1 MGEVYLAF
9 DTSLRRQ
16 VAIKLL
22 PAAFTENKA
31 RLSRFEREAYA
42 ASSLN
47 HPNILTIYEIGQQD
61 GSHFIATEYIEGQS
75 VRQRMAASRMELREV
90 LALRAKSLTRFQQ
103 PTTLGSCTVTSS
115 PRTSWYDAT
124 VM

>member
-31 RLSRFEREAYA
+31 PAFAFRARGLCRFESQPSQHPDDPRDWSA
-42 ASSLN
+42 A
-47 HPNILTIYEIGQQD
+47 GQ
-61 GSHFIATEYIEGQS
+61 
-75 VRQRMAASRMELREV
+75 
-90 LALRAKSLTRFQQ
+90 
-103 PTTLGSCTVTSS
+103 
-115 PRTSWYDAT
+115 
-124 VM
+124 